1 MGKAQFLLSLAP
13 ASKPLA
19 PGSLLGKLEAGN
31 SAIAHATHL

>member
-19 PGSLLGKLEAGN
+19 PGSLGKLEAGN
-31 SAIAHATHL
+31 STIVHATHL